1 MSKKHKGKVGK
12 YKAAAGG
19 WGALFSS
26 MKHVSR
32 EKNHVATT
40 KALLRLNQPD
50 GVDCPGCAW
59 PEPKKTSRFEFCE
72 NGVKAIAFETTG
84 KRVGPE
90 FFKSHS
96 VKHLR
101 EQSDFW
107 LESQGRLTHPMRYNP
122 GTDKYDSCTW
132 DDAFKLIGQNLK
144 ALKNSNEAIFYTSG
158 RTSNEAA
165 FLYQLFGRMYGTN
178 NFPDCSN
185 MCHESSG
192 SAMSESVGV
201 GKGTVSLEDFEHA
214 DAIFVIGQNPGTNHP
229 RMLSELQAA
238 SKRGATVVSIN
249 PLKERGLENFIHPQH
264 TMPMVTGRS
273 TAMTKLY
280 LQPTIGGD
288 LALFTGIVK
297 LVLDAE
303 DANPGKVLD
312 HGFIAKHT
320 QGFES
325 LKKVVDETTWEVI
338 QEQSGLSRQ
347 EIQTAA
353 DVYLKSERPIACWA
367 MGLTQHKHAV
377 ACIQMV
383 VNLWLLRGNIGKPGA
398 GLCPVRGHSNVQGD
412 RTMGIYEHPKPEFL
426 MRLGDTFNF
435 KPPVESGYDVVGA
448 IKAMHAGDAK
458 VFIGMGGNF
467 ASATPDTAFTWEALQ
482 KCDLT
487 VHISTK
493 MNRSHTIVGKEA
505 LILPCLGRTETD
517 MQAAGPQKVTVEDSM
532 SMVHAS
538 SGTNEPASKL
548 LLSEPAIVAG
558 IAKASLKNADLVDWD
573 GMIEDYSKI
582 RDKIAAVIP
591 GFEKFNEKIKKKG
604 GFYLGN
610 AARDLNWNTSTKK
623 ANFVAYPVPDL
634 SLPKGQIKLMT
645 IRSHDQYNTT
655 VYGMDDRYR
664 GVWGTRMVI
673 FMNEMDLVERKLR
686 DGDHVNL
693 HAMWSDGRKRQADG
707 FRVVAYDIPRGCAAA
722 YFPETNGLVGID
734 EFANKSRTPLSKLIP
749 IVVEKAAEGSK

>member
-1 MSKKHKGKVGK
+1 MSKKHKPKVGK
-12 YKAAAGG
+12 YKSAAGG

-32 EKNHVATT
+32 EQNHIATS

-59 PEPKKTSRFEFCE
+59 PEPKNTSRFEFCE

-84 KRVGPE
+84 KRVTPE
-90 FFKSHS
+90 FFAKHP
-96 VKHLR
+96 VKFLK

-107 LESQGRLTHPMRYNP
+107 LESEGRLTHPMRYNAS
-122 GTDKYDSCTW
+122 TDHYEPSTW
-132 DDAFKLIGQNLK
+132 DDAFKLIGTHLK
-144 ALKNSNEAIFYTSG
+144 ALKDPNQAIFYTSG

-165 FLYQLFGRMYGTN
+165 FLYQLFGRMFGTN

-192 SAMSESVGV
+192 SAMNESVGV

-249 PLKERGLENFIHPQH
+249 PLKERGLEKFIHPQH
-264 TMPMVTGRS
+264 SLSMVTGRS
-273 TAMTKLY
+273 TGITELY

-303 DANPGKVLD
+303 EKNPGKVLD
-312 HGFIAKHT
+312 HAFIAKHT

-325 LKKVVDETTWEVI
+325 LKNVADFTSWDFIEK
-338 QEQSGLSRQ
+338 QSGLSRAD
-347 EIQTAA
+347 IQKAA
-353 DVYLKSERPIACWA
+353 DVYLASERPIACWA

-426 MRLGDTFNF
+426 KALGDVFNF
-435 KPPVESGYDVVGA
+435 KPPYESGHDVVAA
-448 IKAMHAGDAK
+448 IKAMHAGTAK

-467 ASATPDTAFTWEALQ
+467 ASATPDTAYTWDALA

-493 MNRSHTIVGKEA
+493 MNRSHTITGKDA

-517 MQAAGPQKVTVEDSM
+517 IQASGPQKVTVEDSM

-538 SGTNEPASKL
+538 HGTNTPASPL

-558 IAKASLKNADLVDWD
+558 IAKGSLKNPNLADWD
-573 GMIEDYSKI
+573 ALISNYDYIREKI
-582 RDKIAAVIP
+582 QAVIP
-591 GFEKFNEKIKKKG
+591 GFDNFNQRIQKPG

-610 AARDLNWNTSTKK
+610 AARDLNWKTSTKK
-623 ANFVAYPVPDL
+623 ANFVAFPVPDL
-634 SLPKGQIKLMT
+634 SLPEGQIKLMT

-673 FMNEMDLVERKLR
+673 FMNEMDMHHRKLR

-693 HAMWSDGRKRQADG
+693 HAHWPDNVKRHADG
-707 FRVVAYDIPRGCAAA
+707 FRVVAYDIPAGCAAA
-722 YFPETNGLVGID
+722 YFPETNGLVAID
-734 EFANKSRTPLSKLIP
+734 AHANKSRTPLSKLIP
-749 IVVEKAAEGSK
+749 ITVEKT